1 MGIKRRYVE
10 PAGLGAVLH
19 KGRVCVHNS
28 EECAESLVNHCIELT
43 TTLEQLDLYVA
54 TKQATDTITCG
65 LLGQDDKGTDVALHR
80 VIRVRD
86 KTAAVE

>member
-54 TKQATDTITCG
+54 TKQATGTITVDYWG
-65 LLGQDDKGTDVALHR
+65 
-80 VIRVRD
+80 
-86 KTAAVE
+86 KTTKAPTLRYTGSSA

>member
-28 EECAESLVNHCIELT
+28 EECAESLVNLLYRTHYHTGT
-43 TTLEQLDLYVA
+43 TGPLRRNETSDRH
-54 TKQATDTITCG
+54 DHGG